1 MNTPI
6 LSIVRALACLLVL
19 LAAIPAFGQD
29 LEKIDIVEGKSEV
42 LKIDFVIDKV
52 ATGDPEVCRAVKT
65 AEKELLINAQKVG
78 RSNIIIWGPENER
91 RELIVNVQRR
101 DLAEYADE
109 LKELLHNVEGV
120 KVKTVGRRIVLE
132 GEVFAKAD
140 LEKIS
145 KMVADMPEVV
155 NLVELSPFMKKI
167 VKEEIEKALRGEGMS
182 NVKVKVGK
190 DKFILSGTVSTEPAV
205 ARAEKIASAF
215 NPDIVNAIQVDTGG
229 GYVEAVLIE
238 MTLNVMELD
247 KNALKDF
254 GIHWNPGGSL
264 GGTGSY
270 SGSTGSKPSL
280 GGSLTGTISNLFPK
294 MRKIKEHGRGRSLM
308 QQSLVTRSGGQA
320 DFFAGSEIPV
330 PVAQEGGTMSVEYKK
345 VGVTL
350 NFSPTI
356 DAHNNVNTPVRIMSS
371 SVTGQ
376 GAGGAPIINSTQLNT
391 VVSVKSGSSLALGGL
406 IGQKDLESI
415 SGSPAGGG
423 FSLYQANRAE
433 RRGTERGEV
442 IIFVTPKILASAD
455 EAIKE
460 MEERVEDS
468 FKEQELEKLRKQM
481 GK

>member
-1 MNTPI
+1 
-6 LSIVRALACLLVL
+6 
-19 LAAIPAFGQD
+19 
-29 LEKIDIVEGKSEV
+29 
-42 LKIDFVIDKV
+42 
-52 ATGDPEVCRAVKT
+52 
-65 AEKELLINAQKVG
+65 
-78 RSNIIIWGPENER
+78 
-91 RELIVNVQRR
+91 
-101 DLAEYADE
+101 
-109 LKELLHNVEGV
+109 
-120 KVKTVGRRIVLE
+120 
-132 GEVFAKAD
+132 
-140 LEKIS
+140 
-145 KMVADMPEVV
+145 
-155 NLVELSPFMKKI
+155 
-167 VKEEIEKALRGEGMS
+167 
-182 NVKVKVGK
+182 
-190 DKFILSGTVSTEPAV
+190 
-205 ARAEKIASAF
+205 
-215 NPDIVNAIQVDTGG
+215 
-229 GYVEAVLIE
+229 
-238 MTLNVMELD
+238 
-247 KNALKDF
+247 
-254 GIHWNPGGSL
+254 
-264 GGTGSY
+264 
-270 SGSTGSKPSL
+270 
-280 GGSLTGTISNLFPK
+280 
-294 MRKIKEHGRGRSLM
+294 M

-350 NFSPTI
+350 KFSPTI

-423 FSLYQANRAE
+423 LSLYQANRAE

-460 MEERVEDS
+460 MEERVENS